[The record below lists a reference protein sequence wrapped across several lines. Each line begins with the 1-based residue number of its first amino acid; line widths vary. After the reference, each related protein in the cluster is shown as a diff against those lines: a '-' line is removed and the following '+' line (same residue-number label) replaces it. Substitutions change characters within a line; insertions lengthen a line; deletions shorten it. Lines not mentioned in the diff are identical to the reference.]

1 MYGIKPILL
10 SFPLTTVANGTL
22 FKVTG
27 DLQNRY
33 EGFPMAIQLVGQYQQ
48 EPKLMQL
55 ALMVDELMA
64 AYR

>member
-1 MYGIKPILL
+1 
-10 SFPLTTVANGTL
+10 
-22 FKVTG
+22 
-27 DLQNRY
+27 
-33 EGFPMAIQLVGQYQQ
+33 MAIQLVGQYQQ